1 MFKCLVLLAASLAC
15 SALAPAFA
23 ADLPTKARPL
33 DTTPAPVIGVSPFAV
48 GLSLGM
54 ALSPTENFLTQNGA
68 LGGEGPVKGYP
79 IGPLAGIIASYQ
91 LVPIGPAFVAA
102 TAEAHYDFSRG
113 CVGLD
118 CAAERKNGFLLQAG
132 LEAGLT
138 AFQVNGLLPTSGQP
152 VNWPVP
158 INVPTS
164 IASNLKLAARGGIA
178 GRWVSLCAVIDMM
191 GDFACG
197 NQTLWAPYAGAG
209 VSFMVSTNSEIKV
222 VWDHIFWKQGN
233 SFTPQAA
240 IPLFQSAVTIRQ
252 EDDAKVQWLYHF

>member
-1 MFKCLVLLAASLAC
+1 MFKRLAVLVAALAC
-15 SALAPAFA
+15 PGLALA
-23 ADLPTKARPL
+23 ADLKARPL
-33 DTTPAPVIGVSPFAV
+33 DTSPVPVIGYSPFAI

-68 LGGEGPVKGYP
+68 LVGEGPIKGYP

-91 LVPIGPAFVAA
+91 LVPLGPAFVAA

-132 LEAGLT
+132 LETGLT
-138 AFQVNGLLPTSGQP
+138 LGQANGLLPTSGQP
-152 VNWPVP
+152 ANWPIP

-164 IASNLKLAARGGIA
+164 ITSNLKLAGRGGIA
-178 GRWVSLCAVIDMM
+178 ARWVSLCAVIDMV

-197 NQTLWAPYAGAG
+197 NQAMWAPYAGAG
-209 VSFMVSTNSEIKV
+209 VSFMASTNTEVKA
-222 VWDHIFWKQGN
+222 VWDHVFWKQGN

-240 IPLFQSAVTIRQ
+240 IPLFQSAVTVRQ
-252 EDDAKVQWLYHF
+252 EDDIKLQFLYHFSP